1 MKYIVFAL
9 AVLVIVA
16 GCVQEKAPI
25 KEISIPGQA
34 KIYQFTNDLRSAV
47 LVKSNDET
55 GIKNI
60 FYAAKNINIV
70 FDGSSETDNAYFSA
84 VLIDFGAKVPLYLSY
99 DGVQIKFTPF
109 YTLSDDWYNATDD
122 KIPEPTFI
130 EPVLVIKG
138 PSTGAEETSVNL
150 YNNTIVLQG
159 TSYKNL
165 TLAGDKLTLIVFGI
179 DKDTL
184 ESLAQK

>member
-9 AVLVIVA
+9 VIISVIA
-16 GCVQEKAPI
+16 GCVQEKPI
-25 KEISIPGQA
+25 NEISIPGQA
-34 KIYQFTNDLRSAV
+34 KIYQFNSDLRSAV

-55 GIKNI
+55 SIRNV
-60 FYAAKNINIV
+60 FYTAKNINIV

-99 DGVQIKFTPF
+99 DGIQIKFMSF
-109 YTLSDDWYNATDD
+109 YTLGNDWYNATEDNITKPNFTD
-122 KIPEPTFI
+122 
-130 EPVLVIKG
+130 PVLMMKG
-138 PSTGAEETSVNL
+138 PDTGAQGTSVNF
-150 YNNTIVLQG
+150 YNNTIILQG

-179 DKDTL
+179 DKNTL
-184 ESLAQK
+184 ESLVKK